1 MIDFLLA
8 IFLWLISFL
17 LYSMNNHYWLLCK
30 KACLRTS
37 SNSFYIDLVFQI
49 FRFRIILFYIL
60 PSVTRFVFNWEN
72 DKLDHV
78 TSMEISVVYLLELLS
93 HFIYYLSFLFL
104 LKKNKYDLSLEYK
117 CNAILNYIVLAC
129 LLLYCYFSITGF
141 NLFAD
146 EEAPSDSL
154 WIIRPLIMA
163 VGSVMCFYV
172 LVLGTKYWKKS
183 IVFVS
188 FFSVILYLILSFF
201 SGVRGKVFWPILWM
215 IFCVCYFRKD
225 QIKRYLYFGAV
236 ILVILA
242 IFQGGMTAFRSG
254 EASDVKEII
263 DGISSAK
270 DKSERTLYKEIDYRF
285 GSLTRYSVGFLRMA
299 ERGYYAGLN
308 PILNSLYSPIPRV
321 IMPDKPVPCSVDGEL
336 HGMGMY
342 LCVSEITKGESLSMV
357 EFSTAS
363 HAYWELGIIG
373 LLLFSFIPSLY
384 VYLSILF
391 FRRMDL
397 LGPCFLFAIFK
408 PWGYND
414 PKIWVSEIIMQ
425 IPQLYLGSY
434 CFIFIYRRLSKIKKT
449 MGCSQ
454 LERQRKM
461 LCR

>member
-1 MIDFLLA
+1 
-8 IFLWLISFL
+8 
-17 LYSMNNHYWLLCK
+17 MNSHYWLLCK
-30 KACLRTS
+30 KECLRTS

-49 FRFRIILFYIL
+49 FRIRIILFYIL
-60 PSVTRFVFNWEN
+60 PSVTRFFLDWEN
-72 DKLDHV
+72 DKNDHV
-78 TSMEISVVYLLELLS
+78 TSMEIGLIYLLELLS
-93 HFIYYLSFLFL
+93 HFVYYLSFLFL
-104 LKKNKYDLSLEYK
+104 LKKNKHDLSLEYRS
-117 CNAILNYIVLAC
+117 NAILNYIVLAC

-146 EEAPSDSL
+146 EDAPSDSL

-172 LVLGTKYWKKS
+172 LVLGSKYWKMS

-188 FFSVILYLILSFF
+188 GLSVIIYLILSFV

-215 IFCVCYFRKD
+215 FFCVYYFRKD
-225 QIKRYLYFGAV
+225 QIKRYSYFGAV
-236 ILVILA
+236 VLLLLA
-242 IFQGGMTAFRSG
+242 FFQGGMKAFNSG
-254 EASDVKEII
+254 GASDVKEVIN
-263 DGISSAK
+263 GISSAK
-270 DKSERTLYKEIDYRF
+270 DKSERPLYKEIDYRF

-308 PILNSLYSPIPRV
+308 PILNSLYSPIPRT

-384 VYLSILF
+384 VYVSILY
-391 FRRMDL
+391 FRRMDI

-414 PKIWVSEIIMQ
+414 PKIWVSEIVMQ
-425 IPQLYLGSY
+425 IPQLYLSSY
-434 CFIFIYRRLSKIKKT
+434 CLILVYRRLLKIKRNMT
-449 MGCSQ
+449 SFQ
-454 LERQRKM
+454 LERQR
-461 LCR
+461 